1 MKNQLPE
8 DARALV
14 DQFLRDMTG
23 RGIGV
28 FGLVYQ
34 MDPEPVMVVMR
45 NRDTDPV
52 QQAQMV
58 LDIVRSAVHDGRVE
72 HYTVTPVN

>member
-1 MKNQLPE
+1 MKNQLAE

-14 DQFLRDMTG
+14 DQFLRDMTS

-34 MDPEPVMVVMR
+34 MDPEPAMVVMR
-45 NRDTDPV
+45 NRDSDPI

-58 LDIVRSAVHDGRVE
+58 LDIVRAAVHDGRVE